1 MMSPMNGNLS
11 CVEEL
16 EVTMAGRVV
25 FTDAGRV
32 SEVES
37 EEVSSEEVEEGV
49 SGELAPGKVADDV
62 ERMGTGRAVLPAD
75 DGVDAKSS
83 PASDDGAFVLV
94 VTDVVTKVVGIWGP
108 LLVNLVS
115 VPSGGVVTLVPLLGA
130 GFADETP

>member
-49 SGELAPGKVADDV
+49 SGELAPGKVAVDV
-62 ERMGTGRAVLPAD
+62 ERMGTGIVVLPGD
-75 DGVDAKSS
+75 HVVDVKSS
-83 PASDDGAFVLV
+83 TASEDGAFVLV
-94 VTDVVTKVVGIWGP
+94 VINVVLIW
-108 LLVNLVS
+108 
-115 VPSGGVVTLVPLLGA
+115 
-130 GFADETP
+130 